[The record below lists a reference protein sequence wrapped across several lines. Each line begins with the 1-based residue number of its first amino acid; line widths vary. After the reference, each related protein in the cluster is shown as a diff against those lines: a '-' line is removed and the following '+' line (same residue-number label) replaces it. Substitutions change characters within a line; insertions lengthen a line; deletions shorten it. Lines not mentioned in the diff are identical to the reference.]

1 MIMQLTKYFI
11 LNLFVILL
19 FCFGAAQAQTTAFT
33 YQGKLTDGNLAA
45 NGSYDMQFAL
55 FDAAAGGSQI
65 GATVTNANVQVTNG
79 IFTVTLDY
87 GAISLPGA
95 DRFLEISVR
104 QTGNPN
110 PRVPLAPRQQ
120 VTSAPYAVQSLNAN
134 TAINSTQLGGIAA
147 SNYVIA
153 EDLRLSDA
161 RIPLPGSAN
170 YIQNTTNPQATSNF
184 NISGIGAANIFN
196 AATNYQI
203 GGNQV
208 LSAGGTNNIFG
219 GSGAGASNNFGVNN
233 IFFGFTAGNQ
243 NTTGSFNAFFGPE
256 AGFSNTNAVA
266 GSFFGSAA
274 GRQNLG
280 SNNAFFGADAGRFN
294 TSGDNNAFFG
304 TFAGKNNLT
313 GTLNTFIGTN
323 AGLANTIGSNNTL
336 LGNSANF
343 GANNLTFAAA
353 IGSGA
358 IVNTSNTVVLGRAAD
373 TVQIPGSLNITGT
386 LSANIFNAGVQFNIG
401 GIRMLSAGGTNNI
414 FAGNGAGAVN
424 TGQANAFF
432 GFNAGTVNSSG
443 SFNAF
448 FGSNA
453 GAANT
458 TAINNSFFGQGAGFK
473 TTTGGN
479 NTYLGNGAGLNTTT
493 GAGNTF
499 VGSLAGQA
507 TVGGGN
513 NTFLG
518 INAGQSNVGSSNNT
532 FVGANTANSNLTGSG
547 NTFVGANTDGAFLI
561 TNATV
566 IGQNAFA
573 NRSNATA
580 IGANSYA
587 DQNNS
592 LILGSING
600 VNGATSD
607 TDVGIGTTTPTTKLF
622 IKDTL
627 GTSLTIDS
635 SSTQGAGLTLD
646 NRRGNSGGT
655 VWRIYTD
662 GFSTKFSQQ
671 STSSSGDVLSIS
683 PRTIN
688 GGGNGNGDLFVNG
701 DFRARGEI
709 TVDILGTGGNGSL
722 CWNSQAVIS
731 VCSSSIRYKKDVQ
744 SFNSGL
750 ATLDKLNPVTFRWK
764 ADNTADLGFV
774 AEEVA
779 KVEPLLATYNGKGE
793 VEGVKYDRIS
803 AVLVNSVKEQQAQIK
818 QQQAQIETL
827 RQEISTLKTL
837 ITKPT
842 RTRKRAVKRRK

>member
-1 MIMQLTKYFI
+1 MISQLTKYFI
-11 LNLFVILL
+11 LNLFVSLL
-19 FCFGAAQAQTTAFT
+19 CFGAAQAQTTAFT
-33 YQGKLTDGNLAA
+33 YQGKLTDSNLAA

-55 FDAAAGGSQI
+55 FDAPAGGSQI
-65 GATVTNANVQVTNG
+65 GATVTNAAVQVTNG

-110 PRVPLAPRQQ
+110 PRVLLAPRQQ

-134 TAINSTQLGGIAA
+134 TAINSAQLGGIAA

-153 EDLRLSDA
+153 EDVRLSDA
-161 RIPLPGSAN
+161 RTPLPGSAN
-170 YIQNTTNPQATSNF
+170 YIQNTTNPQTSANF
-184 NISGIGAANIFN
+184 NISGSGAANIFN

-203 GGNQV
+203 GGSQV

-219 GSGAGASNNFGVNN
+219 GSGAGASNTFGVNN
-233 IFFGFTAGNQ
+233 VFFGFTAGNQ

-336 LGNSANF
+336 LGSSANF
-343 GANNLTFAAA
+343 GANNLTFATAV
-353 IGSGA
+353 GSGA
-358 IVNTSNTVVLGRAAD
+358 VVNASNTVVVGRAAD

-401 GIRMLSAGGTNNI
+401 GIRMLSAGGTNNV
-414 FAGNGAGAVN
+414 FAGNGAGALN
-424 TGQANAFF
+424 SSGQANAFF
-432 GFNAGTVNSSG
+432 GFNAGAVNSSG

-479 NTYLGNGAGLNTTT
+479 NTFLGNGAGLNSTTA
-493 GAGNTF
+493 AGNTF

-507 TVGGGN
+507 NVGGGN

-607 TDVGIGTTTPTTKLF
+607 TDVGIGTTTPQARLNV
-622 IKDTL
+622 KDNSLTR
-627 GTSLTIDS
+627 TSLLVENSFTG
-635 SSTQGAGLTLD
+635 GAGIEISNTAPTGRRWEIYSNDGSNSCCTLHFV
-646 NRRGNSGGT
+646 NLNT
-655 VWRIYTD
+655 NTEV
-662 GFSTKFSQQ
+662 FSL
-671 STSSSGDVLSIS
+671 GE
-683 PRTIN
+683 
-688 GGGNGNGDLFVNG
+688 GGGGIGLFNGDLIVNSTLSVG
-701 DFRARGEI
+701 SMTGGQNTSVCWSSSSKF
-709 TVDILGTGGNGSL
+709 LGT
-722 CWNSQAVIS
+722 
-731 VCSSSIRYKKDVQ
+731 CSSSIRYKKDVQ
-744 SFNSGL
+744 SFNGGF

-764 ADNTADLGFV
+764 SDNTADIGFV
-774 AEEVA
+774 AEDVA
-779 KVEPLLATYNGKGE
+779 KVEPLLATYNDKGE

-803 AVLVNSVKEQQAQIK
+803 AVLVNSVKEQQAQLK
-818 QQQAQIETL
+818 RQQAQIETL

-837 ITKPT
+837 ITKSKPA
-842 RTRKRAVKRRK
+842 RKRVVKRRK

>member
-1 MIMQLTKYFI
+1 MKI
-11 LNLFVILL
+11 LITLAITLIIYTAV
-19 FCFGAAQAQTTAFT
+19 ADAQTTSFT
-33 YQGKLTDGNLAA
+33 YQGKLTDSNLAA

-65 GATVTNANVQVTNG
+65 GATVTNATVQVTNG
-79 IFTVTLDY
+79 VFTVMLDY

-110 PRVPLAPRQQ
+110 PRVLLAPRQQ

-134 TAINSTQLGGIAA
+134 TAINSAQLGGIAA

-153 EDLRLSDA
+153 EDVRLSDA
-161 RIPLPGSAN
+161 RSPLPGSAN
-170 YIQNTTNPQATSNF
+170 YIQNTTNPQASANF
-184 NISGIGAANIFN
+184 NISGSGAANIFN

-203 GGNQV
+203 GGSQV

-219 GSGAGASNNFGVNN
+219 GSGAGASNTFGVNN
-233 IFFGFTAGNQ
+233 VFFGFTAGNQ

-266 GSFFGSAA
+266 GAFFGSAA

-294 TSGDNNAFFG
+294 ISGDNNAFFG

-313 GTLNTFIGTN
+313 GTLNTFVGTN

-336 LGNSANF
+336 LGNSTNF
-343 GANNLTFAAA
+343 GANNLTFATAV
-353 IGSGA
+353 GSGA
-358 IVNTSNTVVLGRAAD
+358 IVNASNTLVLGRAAD

-386 LSANIFNAGVQFNIG
+386 FGANIFNAGVQFNIG
-401 GIRMLSAGGTNNI
+401 GIRMLSAGGTNNV

-432 GFNAGTVNSSG
+432 GFNAGAVNSSG

-493 GAGNTF
+493 AAGNTF
-499 VGSLAGQA
+499 VGSLAGLSNITGA
-507 TVGGGN
+507 N
-513 NTFLG
+513 NTFIG
-518 INAGQSNVGSSNNT
+518 VNS
-532 FVGANTANSNLTGSG
+532 ANSNLPGNG
-547 NTFVGANTDGAFLI
+547 NTFLGANTDGAAFI
-561 TNATV
+561 NNATV

-600 VNGATSD
+600 INGATSD
-607 TDVGIGTTTPTTKLF
+607 TNVGIGTTTPTTKLY
-622 IKDTL
+622 IKDNL
-627 GTSLTIDS
+627 NSSLTIDS
-635 SSTQGAGLTLD
+635 SSTEGAGLTLD
-646 NRRGNSGGT
+646 NRRGSFNGV
-655 VWRIYTD
+655 VWRIYNN
-662 GFSTKFSQQ
+662 GFSTVFGQQ
-671 STSSSGDVLSIS
+671 SSSSSGDVLIVS
-683 PRTIN
+683 PRTTTN
-688 GGGNGNGDLFVNG
+688 ADNGNGDVYVNG
-701 DFRARGEI
+701 DFGVAGRI
-709 TVDILGTGGNGSL
+709 TVNTLGTGGSADL
-722 CWNSQAVIS
+722 CLNDQYLIS

-744 SFNSGL
+744 SFNGGL
-750 ATLDKLNPVTFRWK
+750 VTLDKLKPVTFRWK
-764 ADNTADLGFV
+764 SNNKPDVGFV

-779 KVEPLLATYNGKGE
+779 KVEPLLATYNDKGE

-837 ITKPT
+837 ITKPKPA
-842 RTRKRAVKRRK
+842 RRRAVKRRK